1 MVISSSFLC
10 IPSFKMRFG
19 RPNPCVRVIIGIVV
33 VKISQRRRSLWWMLW
48 LTCCSSVKCIQGK
61 PVRGCPR
68 NPIDET
74 KLEAWTWQ
82 PFYII
87 NSEWLKPDQC
97 RDFLHFYRLLNI
109 FIFPKTTNTVH
120 VGDPAAGRANTTHRS
135 HVNVASL
142 TAKKVWAVR
151 RCFKQCGNWW
161 RWLGTSSPDR
171 LFENGLFL
179 HGGTLADR
187 AFSTLN
193 V

>member
-1 MVISSSFLC
+1 MDAVADLLLLGKMHTRQARAGLSKKPHRRYKTRGVNVAAILHHQQWMTEAGSVPGLFTLLQA
-10 IPSFKMRFG
+10 FKY
-19 RPNPCVRVIIGIVV
+19 
-33 VKISQRRRSLWWMLW
+33 LYL
-48 LTCCSSVKCIQGK
+48 
-61 PVRGCPR
+61 
-68 NPIDET
+68 
-74 KLEAWTWQ
+74 
-82 PFYII
+82 
-87 NSEWLKPDQC
+87 
-97 RDFLHFYRLLNI
+97 
-109 FIFPKTTNTVH
+109 PKTTNNVH